1 MFQNLIPNLT
11 LKLFGSLNSIK
22 TNNNNNKCFN
32 SSKTSVKNMHVNS
45 ANVSS
50 GISSLNE
57 CFVPDVCVSK
67 VIDNVCDSSSS
78 HVLEVDCNSVV
89 KGFTN

>member
-1 MFQNLIPNLT
+1 
-11 LKLFGSLNSIK
+11 
-22 TNNNNNKCFN
+22 
-32 SSKTSVKNMHVNS
+32 MHVNS

-89 KGFTN
+89 KGFTNWS